1 MKKPQMC
8 EADLTTLAQ
17 EGFDAW
23 VGLCSLTSLVVSPF
37 VTTGETNGLTFMT
50 GEEGGFA
57 VVGLSGDELLMV
69 VSSTELNDS
78 LVWRLL
84 RENVECA
91 ELTRVLELLPGS
103 LLYAGRI
110 GVDGRL
116 GTGSPLGR
124 LVIFAVGTFWP

>member
-1 MKKPQMC
+1 MKTKPQMC

-17 EGFDAW
+17 EGFDAC
-23 VGLCSLTSLVVSPF
+23 VGFCSLASLIVFPF
-37 VTTGETNGLTFMT
+37 VTTGETGSLTFMT

-57 VVGLSGDELLMV
+57 VVGLSGDELLRV
-69 VSSTELNDS
+69 LESTELYDS
-78 LVWRLL
+78 LVCTLL
-84 RENVECA
+84 WEKVECT

-110 GVDGRL
+110 GVEGRI

-124 LVIFAVGTFWP
+124 LVIFAAGTF